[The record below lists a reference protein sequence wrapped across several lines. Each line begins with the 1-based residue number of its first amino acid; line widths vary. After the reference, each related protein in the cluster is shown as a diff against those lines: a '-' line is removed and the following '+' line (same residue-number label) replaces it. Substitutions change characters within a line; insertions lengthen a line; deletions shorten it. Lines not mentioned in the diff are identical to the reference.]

1 MQSLTNQIRSKEFTR
16 GRKGFDA
23 DEVTRFLDKLADDV
37 SELETMLRKEGV
49 RANALERKIQAP
61 LQAEDNLEAAF
72 LAAAESKQH
81 LLDEAQDRAEEMIAE
96 ARSEANRLVEVPKME
111 AQRAQEETT
120 AVLLQAKERLE
131 SATREATSIEE
142 RSRSESA
149 QLEAES
155 AERGR
160 RTVEEA
166 DRRAQEAI
174 DAARHEAAIR
184 IGAAERESSDIRA
197 TLEAEHTELV
207 EKVRSLQ
214 AAVVGMIEHGAAR
227 SPALAAVLEPTE
239 TELNPASTDSPSEAA
254 SIWLWP
260 SGWLVNGRVSQALSF
275 SNNSHGFSCWRLWC
289 LGP

>member
-1 MQSLTNQIRSKEFTR
+1 MQSLTNQIRGREFTR
-16 GRKGFDA
+16 ARKGFDT
-23 DEVTRFLDKLADDV
+23 DEVAVFLEKLADEV
-37 SELETMLRKEGV
+37 SELEADLRREGV

-61 LQAEDNLEAAF
+61 LKAEDNVEAAF

-81 LLDEAQDRAEEMIAE
+81 LLDEAQDRAEEMISD
-96 ARSEANRLVEVPKME
+96 ARSEVARLVEVPKME
-111 AQRAQEETT
+111 AVRAQEETT

-131 SATREATSIEE
+131 SATREAGSIEE
-142 RSRSESA
+142 RARSEST

-166 DRRAQEAI
+166 DRRAQETI

-184 IGAAERESSDIRA
+184 IAAAQRESSDIRA

-214 AAVVGMIEHGAAR
+214 AAVMGMIEHGAAR
-227 SPALAAVLEPTE
+227 SPALAAVLEPQE
-239 TELNPASTDSPSEAA
+239 PDAVGPVIDSDTGEQA
-254 SIWLWP
+254 
-260 SGWLVNGRVSQALSF
+260 VS
-275 SNNSHGFSCWRLWC
+275 
-289 LGP
+289 